1 MRFGFSADQI
11 EPGEVFPY
19 WDPLEPGEIRRY
31 YGVQVIDYLQSETRF
46 VKNVVPRVLSSQS
59 HSAGRG

>member
-19 WDPLEPGEIRRY
+19 WDPLKPGEIRRY
-31 YGVQVIDYLQSETRF
+31 YGVQVIDYL
-46 VKNVVPRVLSSQS
+46 
-59 HSAGRG
+59 